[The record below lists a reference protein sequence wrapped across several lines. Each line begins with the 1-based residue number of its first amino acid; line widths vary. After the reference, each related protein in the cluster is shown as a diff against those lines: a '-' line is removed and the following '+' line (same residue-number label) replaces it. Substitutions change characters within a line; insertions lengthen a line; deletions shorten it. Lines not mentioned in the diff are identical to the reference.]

1 MINIQEKMR
10 EVKKLKKEL
19 NEQFTKELLKEC
31 NLKKLPSYPLHLG
44 KDVDIE
50 GVLYTLHSKKV
61 ENILKHEVEFTLL
74 LKDEFKYKGHVSR
87 FSGSIFRKK
96 SMGLVANITTATVE
110 LNLW

>member
-44 KDVDIE
+44 KDV
-50 GVLYTLHSKKV
+50 KV
-61 ENILKHEVEFTLL
+61 DLVIF
-74 LKDEFKYKGHVSR
+74 YKG
-87 FSGSIFRKK
+87 FFFIYDNKK
-96 SMGLVANITTATVE
+96 EIKL
-110 LNLW
+110 